1 VTITI
6 LKYLSIRYRRLVTP
20 RPIHV
25 FSIWLFLLL
34 APLGYGLSIPG
45 TSRAKLVY
53 RSETI
58 VIATVRDVSPP
69 TCKLVVSKTLFGRGL
84 HEISLAAIDPGVFF
98 ENSTGIFF
106 LVKRGQHFE
115 VAVPSFT
122 YVPIED
128 LDNILQV
135 IDMRVAP
142 RKYFRDTRYAL
153 FSEYLDMLGFIF
165 RDKDEFDGISRKAA
179 IDYLRAAIKLPGRHN
194 IIAVLDA
201 LRGLEIRDSR
211 SVIPLLR
218 NSDPVVRLYA
228 VDFLIWAPHESAVEP
243 LSDILDASDGSDP
256 VLAKAVSRA
265 LTKINTAAAHR
276 ALQTAMKKGIITE
289 TSESRQ

>member
-1 VTITI
+1 
-6 LKYLSIRYRRLVTP
+6 VTP

-128 LDNILQV
+128 
-135 IDMRVAP
+135 
-142 RKYFRDTRYAL
+142 
-153 FSEYLDMLGFIF
+153 
-165 RDKDEFDGISRKAA
+165 
-179 IDYLRAAIKLPGRHN
+179 
-194 IIAVLDA
+194 
-201 LRGLEIRDSR
+201 
-211 SVIPLLR
+211 
-218 NSDPVVRLYA
+218 
-228 VDFLIWAPHESAVEP
+228 
-243 LSDILDASDGSDP
+243 
-256 VLAKAVSRA
+256 
-265 LTKINTAAAHR
+265 
-276 ALQTAMKKGIITE
+276 
-289 TSESRQ
+289 

>member
-1 VTITI
+1 
-6 LKYLSIRYRRLVTP
+6 
-20 RPIHV
+20 
-25 FSIWLFLLL
+25 
-34 APLGYGLSIPG
+34 
-45 TSRAKLVY
+45 
-53 RSETI
+53 
-58 VIATVRDVSPP
+58 
-69 TCKLVVSKTLFGRGL
+69 
-84 HEISLAAIDPGVFF
+84 
-98 ENSTGIFF
+98 
-106 LVKRGQHFE
+106 
-115 VAVPSFT
+115 
-122 YVPIED
+122 
-128 LDNILQV
+128 
-135 IDMRVAP
+135 MRVAP